1 MNKFTQ
7 LIVIV
12 LGMGIAACG
21 RSTETE
27 PQVSN
32 NLEDLSPGHQLFNLY
47 CSVCHQLDGQGVE
60 GAYPPLV
67 DSEWAQGDKGRLIR
81 LVLNG
86 MTGPLEIKG
95 ITYNNVMTP
104 HKFLSDEEIA
114 AVLTFV
120 RQNFEND
127 AEAVTRTEVARVR
140 SATENQGVWRAE
152 DLEQTTGIPE

>member
-32 NLEDLSPGHQLFNLY
+32 NLEDLSPGHQLFNQY